1 MESWVALVV
10 VLVLAALV
18 LGTGV
23 SIYNGLISLRVR
35 ADGAWSDIEVQLKRR
50 HDLIPNLVE
59 TVKGYAGHERSVLE
73 RVTELRGQAVTA
85 QGPAAA
91 SAVEP
96 QLSLALRSLFAVAE
110 SYPQLRAN
118 ENFLE
123 LQRNL
128 GEIENDVQAARR
140 YYNAV
145 VRDLNT
151 RIQTVPSNL
160 VASTFGVTERP
171 FFELESPEERAIPDV
186 RF

>member
-1 MESWVALVV
+1 MDIGLIVILVV
-10 VLVLAALV
+10 VVACI
-18 LGTGV
+18 LGGIA
-23 SIYNGLISLRVR
+23 IYNGLVSLRVR
-35 ADGAWSDIEVQLKRR
+35 ADGAWADIDTQLKRR

-73 RVTELRGQAVTA
+73 RVTELRSSAMQAA
-85 QGPAAA
+85 GPTEAG
-91 SAVEP
+91 AVEP

-110 SYPQLRAN
+110 NYPELRAN

-123 LQRNL
+123 LQRSL
-128 GEIENDVQAARR
+128 GEIENDLQLARR

-151 RIQTVPSNL
+151 RIQTVPSNI
-160 VASTFGVTERP
+160 VASLFHIESRS
-171 FFELESPEERAIPDV
+171 FFELESPEEGRVPNV

>member
-1 MESWVALVV
+1 MEYGLIAIGLLVV
-10 VLVLAALV
+10 VCVIGA
-18 LGTGV
+18 V
-23 SIYNGLISLRVR
+23 SIYNGLVSLRVR
-35 ADGAWSDIEVQLKRR
+35 ADGAWADIESQLKRR

-59 TVKGYAGHERSVLE
+59 TVKGYAGHERAVLE
-73 RVTELRGQAVTA
+73 RVTELRGAAVQAA
-85 QGPAAA
+85 GPAAA

-110 SYPQLRAN
+110 NYPQLRAN

-128 GEIENDVQAARR
+128 GDIENDIQLARR

-151 RIQTVPSNL
+151 RIETVPSNV
-160 VASTFGVTERP
+160 VASLFGFAPRSFFQLERP
-171 FFELESPEERAIPDV
+171 EEGLVPDV